1 METPQT
7 AVTVGVLSKIPNLFT
22 QVIERLPDLES
33 VATDRLA
40 VTGISVNDIANSPT
54 EGLSAD
60 IAEKLIGG
68 CNILLADPN
77 LVGPLLYNMGKVKWV
92 QSTRGGADKIMKFL
106 RNDKPYPETTLTRFA
121 GCGQHMAE
129 YVVGHIIAFERNFR
143 GIFKDQECHEWAKSS
158 KDYRLLNKLTIGIV
172 GVGEIGS
179 SVAKA
184 AKHFGMTVYG
194 LTSREIAPSSKNPW
208 IDRHF
213 SSLGQLPEM
222 LQSCDYVC
230 STLPK
235 TAKTN
240 GAFMNNMLENC
251 KEKNSIFI
259 NIGRSNVITEE
270 EIIKAVNL
278 KWIGGAVLDVFE
290 EEPLPKSSPLWDL
303 ENVVITPHCSGISMV
318 DEIADFFA
326 NNLENFLSGRAL
338 SYVVEWNK
346 GY

>member
-1 METPQT
+1 MAMSLQN
-7 AVTVGVLSKIPNLFT
+7 VRVGVLSKIPNLFT
-22 QVIERLPDLES
+22 QVLKRLPDLES
-33 VATDRLA
+33 VATDRIAL
-40 VTGISVNDIANSPT
+40 TGISVNDIANSPKD
-54 EGLSAD
+54 GLSAA
-60 IAEKLIGG
+60 IAEQLPGD
-68 CNILLADPN
+68 CNILLADPD
-77 LVGPLLYNMGKVKWV
+77 LVGPIVYNLNKVQWV
-92 QSTRGGADKIMKFL
+92 QCTWDGVDGITKFL
-106 RNDKPYPETTLTRFA
+106 RCEKPYPEATLTRFA
-121 GCGQHMAE
+121 VFGRHMAE
-129 YVVGHIIAFERNFR
+129 YVIGHIIAFERNFK

-194 LTSREIAPSSKNPW
+194 LTSREIVPSSKNPW

-213 SSLGQLPEM
+213 SSLEQLPEM

-230 STLPK
+230 NTLPK

-240 GAFMNNMLENC
+240 GAFMNSMLENC
-251 KEKNSIFI
+251 KEKSSIFI

-270 EIIKAVNL
+270 EIIKALNL

-290 EEPLPKSSPLWDL
+290 EEPLPKSSPLWDF
-303 ENVVITPHCSGISMV
+303 ENVAITPHCSGISMV